1 MEGNHL
7 TSFQGQLCDNAV
19 ENMQVESQNAELK
32 GTGKT
37 EEEIKTNLS
46 LGLSLP
52 PQFMWRRPACNNQTR
67 AI

>member
-7 TSFQGQLCDNAV
+7 TYFQGQLCDKAV

-37 EEEIKTNLS
+37 EEE
-46 LGLSLP
+46 
-52 PQFMWRRPACNNQTR
+52 RH
-67 AI
+67 